1 MNILY
6 VEDNPLDAGLTRLTL
21 AKQMP
26 NATLTVVETLA
37 AAMDA
42 LEDPAAFDIVLC
54 DLRLPDG
61 SGLDML
67 THIRQQHIALPVV
80 LLTGLGDEDT
90 AVAALKAGAD
100 DYIVKRDGYMEKL
113 PLLLPAALARFHAK
127 VDRYAGGVRVLY
139 VEHNTADADLSQRY
153 LARRAPHIM
162 LAVVHTADDALKQ
175 LPLSP
180 ADPCPWDVLL
190 LDYRLPGL
198 NALETLKIVCT
209 ERRLDIPVVLITGK
223 GDEELA
229 VQALRLGATDYLV
242 KREGYLIQ
250 LPHALENAFHLAQL
264 ERERNALRK
273 SEAHYRRFFE
283 NDLTADFVIDMDGK
297 LLDCNPAFTQLFGFE
312 TFEQALAT
320 DIIHLLP
327 DSNLRTEMSSEIN
340 AHGKIEKRELVLQKI
355 DGEQIFAVLTAL
367 GHFDDDGKLTRVQG
381 YLFDITERKHIE
393 EQFYQSQKMEA
404 LGHLAGGVAHD
415 FNNLLVP
422 ILGYAE
428 MGMRNDVPG
437 GRFYADFKRIKDAAE
452 HAADLTRQILAFSR
466 RQVLEVA
473 TIDLNTV
480 VKRFHTML
488 QRLVSENI
496 ILHMD
501 LAADLHPIKGDKT
514 QLEQI
519 LLNLVVNARDAMPD
533 GGDLIIKTENIR
545 LDETYSTTH
554 SDVQP
559 GNYVLLAVSDTGFGM
574 DAETQKHIF
583 EPFFSTKKRG
593 AGTGLGLSTVFGIV
607 KQHGGNIL
615 VYSEPEHGTSFKVY
629 LPATEATELTETTCP
644 VERSNLYGS
653 ETVLVVEDNEDV
665 RRLVTT
671 AIASFGYHVLQAA
684 GPIEGI
690 AVAKN
695 HINHIDLLLTD
706 VIMPAMNGYD
716 LHQKLAAIQPNLRVL
731 YMSGYTDDIISH
743 QKMLPSRFHFVQK
756 PFDIEK
762 LLVKI
767 REALSEN

>member
-1 MNILY
+1 MMNILY
-6 VEDNPLDAGLTRLTL
+6 VEDNPLDADLTRLTL
-21 AKQMP
+21 AKQIP
-26 NATLTVVETLA
+26 DAVLTVAETLA
-37 AAMDA
+37 AALDA
-42 LEDPAAFDIVLC
+42 LKGSVTFDIVLC

-61 SGLDML
+61 SGLDLL
-67 THIRQQHIALPVV
+67 THIRQQNLALPVV

-100 DYIVKRDGYMEKL
+100 DYIVKRDGYMEEL

-127 VDRYAGGVRVLY
+127 ANRYAGGVRVLY
-139 VEHNTADADLSQRY
+139 VEHNAADADLSRRH

-162 LAVVHTADDALKQ
+162 LEVVHTADAALEL

-180 ADPCPWDVLL
+180 VDPCPWAVLL

-198 NALETLKIVCT
+198 NALETLKIVRT
-209 ERRLDIPVVLITGK
+209 ERRLGIPVVLITGK

-229 VQALRLGATDYLV
+229 VQALRLGATAYLV
-242 KREGYLIQ
+242 KRDGYLMQ

-283 NDLTADFVIDMDGK
+283 NDLTADFVLDVDGK
-297 LLDCNPAFTQLFGFE
+297 LLDCNPAFKRLFGFE
-312 TFEQALAT
+312 TCEQALTT
-320 DIIHLLP
+320 DMTRLLP
-327 DSNLRTEMSSEIN
+327 DPALITEMISEIN
-340 AHGKIEKRELVLQKI
+340 AHGKVERHELVLQKI
-355 DGEQIFAVLTAL
+355 DGEQIFVVLTAL
-367 GHFDDDGKLTRVQG
+367 GYFDDAGNLSQVQG

-428 MGMRNDVPG
+428 MGMRSDVPG
-437 GRFYADFKRIKDAAE
+437 GRFYADFKRIRDAAE

-466 RQVLEVA
+466 RQVLEMA
-473 TIDLNTV
+473 TINLNTV

-488 QRLVSENI
+488 QRLVSENV

-501 LAADLHPIKGDKT
+501 LAADLYPIKGDKT

-533 GGDLIIKTENIR
+533 GGDVIIKTENVR
-545 LDETYSTTH
+545 LDEAYSTSH

-559 GNYVLLAVSDTGFGM
+559 GNYVRLDVSDTGFGM
-574 DAETQKHIF
+574 DVETQKHIF
-583 EPFFSTKKRG
+583 EPFYTTKERG

-615 VYSEPEHGTSFKVY
+615 VYSEPGHGTSFKIY
-629 LPATEATELTETTCP
+629 CL
-644 VERSNLYGS
+644 
-653 ETVLVVEDNEDV
+653 
-665 RRLVTT
+665 
-671 AIASFGYHVLQAA
+671 
-684 GPIEGI
+684 
-690 AVAKN
+690 
-695 HINHIDLLLTD
+695 
-706 VIMPAMNGYD
+706 
-716 LHQKLAAIQPNLRVL
+716 
-731 YMSGYTDDIISH
+731 
-743 QKMLPSRFHFVQK
+743 
-756 PFDIEK
+756 
-762 LLVKI
+762 
-767 REALSEN
+767 